1 MNLGMGPDSSATPT
15 TQCRS
20 KSVSAKSLPKTG
32 ISGNLAGD
40 FGRILSKVVAI
51 RSLETEREAR
61 ESPYFAGFPRLWCN
75 LSQVDGLAG
84 SAQGSNF
91 HIPLLKNPFE
101 LSREF
106 RAFSRYLALET
117 FAASSCRFQIRIR
130 S

>member
-51 RSLETEREAR
+51 RSLETEREAQ

-84 SAQGSNF
+84 WRRSADRTRLQANCLLTGNF
-91 HIPLLKNPFE
+91 TGNFAILGLLGPI
-101 LSREF
+101 SRQEVPV
-106 RAFSRYLALET
+106 L
-117 FAASSCRFQIRIR
+117 
-130 S
+130 